1 MSAAARVLDP
11 DAYERQARREVE
23 VWKRH
28 VLRGPSA
35 FDRAAANVQGKITQI
50 TPAVIH
56 RAVTKVIETMTRGVL
71 AGADYTS
78 MPPLEHASLQHRE
91 TLVRRRID
99 AYKKGAAIEGG
110 VTGAG
115 GFVLAAADFPALIAI
130 KLKMLFDLA
139 ALYGRDTDIFAE
151 RLHVLQVFQLA
162 FSGAGHRTVVFDTL
176 EHWERDHETR
186 PAHLNDF
193 DWLTFQREY
202 RDYIDIAK
210 LAQLLPVVGAPIGAV
225 VNWRLLDKL
234 GDTAMN
240 AHRMRWLEVKPAATA
255 SRS

>member
-1 MSAAARVLDP
+1 MSAVRVLDP
-11 DAYERQARREVE
+11 DAYERQTKREVE

-35 FDRAAANVQGKITQI
+35 FDRAAAGVQGKINAI
-50 TPAVIH
+50 IPDAVH

-78 MPPLEHASLQHRE
+78 MPPLQHASLQHRE

-99 AYKKGAAIEGG
+99 AYRKGAAVEGG

-115 GFVLAAADFPALIAI
+115 GFVLAAADFPALVAI
-130 KLKMLFDLA
+130 KLKMLFDVA
-139 ALYGRDTDIFAE
+139 ALYGHDTDLFAE

-162 FSGAGHRTVVFDTL
+162 FSGAGHRAVVFDTL

-193 DWLTFQREY
+193 DWRTFQREY
-202 RDYIDIAK
+202 RDYIDIPK
-210 LAQLLPVVGAPIGAV
+210 MAQLLPVVGAPIGAY
-225 VNWRLLDKL
+225 VNWRFLDRL
-234 GDTAMN
+234 GDTAMG
-240 AHRMRWLEVKPAATA
+240 AHRMRWLEARA
-255 SRS
+255 